1 MRYASDIEVIP
12 PSPVECTLRIC
23 RSQLVEPL
31 ERALGENVVRSEQA
45 RLAVG
50 ELVTGATDSSSTRV
64 DLLTS
69 LSHPQCALST

>member
-1 MRYASDIEVIP
+1 M
-12 PSPVECTLRIC
+12 
-23 RSQLVEPL
+23 EPL
-31 ERALGENVVRSEQA
+31 VYYTNKAHTHFNFRIYLQERALGENVVRSEQA